1 MRVKCSARLRALR
14 ARSCNG
20 INDTTSNRTG
30 EKMPNRRHD
39 PNESHE
45 HIDEQ
50 HLAKANAPLPKEH
63 RKEHEPG
70 RKTEGLQESSEGKP
84 EAPQKRDHG

>member
-1 MRVKCSARLRALR
+1 MQCPLPVPRVL
-14 ARSCNG
+14 SCNA
-20 INDTTSNRTG
+20 INDEHSNRTG
-30 EKMPNRRHD
+30 ENMPNRRHD

-50 HLAKANAPLPKEH
+50 HLAKANAPLAKEH

-70 RKTEGLQESSEGKP
+70 RKTEGMEESIDGRP
-84 EAPQKRDHG
+84 EAPKKHDHG

>member
-1 MRVKCSARLRALR
+1 
-14 ARSCNG
+14 
-20 INDTTSNRTG
+20 
-30 EKMPNRRHD
+30 MPNRRHD

-50 HLAKANAPLPKEH
+50 HEAKANAPLAKEH
-63 RKEHEPG
+63 NREQEPG

-84 EAPQKRDHG
+84 STPQKHDHG